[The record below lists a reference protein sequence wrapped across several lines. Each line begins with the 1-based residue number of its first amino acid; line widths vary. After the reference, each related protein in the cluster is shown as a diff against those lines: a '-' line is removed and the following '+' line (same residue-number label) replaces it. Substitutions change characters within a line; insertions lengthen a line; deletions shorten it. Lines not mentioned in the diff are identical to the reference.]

1 MREVKLGLLLVVAT
15 LLGVVMVQNS
25 RPIPVKFLSWEQE
38 LSTLLLVLIVFIVGL
53 LTGFVLARWPRRRH
67 KDELD

>member
-25 RPIPVKFLSWEQE
+25 RPIPVKFLSWDQE
-38 LSTLLLVLIVFIVGL
+38 ISTLLLVLIVFVVGL
-53 LTGFVLARWPRRRH
+53 LTGFALARWPQSR
-67 KDELD
+67 KDDLE

>member
-25 RPIPVKFLSWEQE
+25 RPIPVKFLSWDQE
-38 LSTLLLVLIVFIVGL
+38 ISTLLLVLIVFVVGL
-53 LTGFVLARWPRRRH
+53 LTGFILARWPRRK
-67 KDELD
+67 KDALE